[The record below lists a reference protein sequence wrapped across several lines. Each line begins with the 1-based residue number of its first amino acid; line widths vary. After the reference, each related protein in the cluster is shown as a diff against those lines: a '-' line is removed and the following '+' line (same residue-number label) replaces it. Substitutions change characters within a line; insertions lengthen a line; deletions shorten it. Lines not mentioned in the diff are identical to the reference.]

1 MYRNRCTHRFQ
12 SRGGEIKKSNR
23 HLDAGCSF
31 LSVLSFIARLHRNCR
46 KIGNVAVVRFG
57 EAASAL
63 ETDSQIAFALRN
75 HPGYDGVA
83 VRNVVKTNV

>member
-1 MYRNRCTHRFQ
+1 M
-12 SRGGEIKKSNR
+12 
-23 HLDAGCSF
+23 
-31 LSVLSFIARLHRNCR
+31 
-46 KIGNVAVVRFG
+46 AVVRFG